1 MTAAAGTDIVS
12 VSRVSGLIS
21 RGGTRF
27 LERWFTAD
35 EIAYCNAKSQPS
47 LHFAARL
54 AAKEAVFKVLHT
66 SGEGP
71 IPWRSIEITHDRL
84 GAPDVRLS
92 GSLLEAATSAGI
104 GTIAVSLS
112 HCDDYA
118 TSVAIAER
126 EARSTAEVVSS
137 G

>member
-1 MTAAAGTDIVS
+1 MTTAAGTDIVS
-12 VSRVSGLIS
+12 VSRVAGLIT

-27 LERWFTAD
+27 LERWFTAG
-35 EIAYCNAKSQPS
+35 EIAYCSAKSQPS

-54 AAKEAVFKVLHT
+54 AAKEAVFKALHT
-66 SGEGP
+66 SEEVP

-92 GSLLEAATSAGI
+92 GSLLEIATRAGI
-104 GTIAVSLS
+104 GAISVSLS

-118 TSVAIAER
+118 TAVAIAER
-126 EARSTAEVVSS
+126 A